1 MTTIVVAR
9 NKNQIVLG
17 ADSLLTQGDAL
28 LTDKYNL
35 SRKILLVGNSAI
47 GLAGSAAHY
56 MALTEALKS
65 LGEECQ
71 LNGRASIFQTFTKLH
86 KILKEDFFL
95 NPQKQADAPYEGN
108 HISAMIANSSGIFG
122 VYAHRE
128 ILEFDRF
135 WANGTGRA
143 YALGAMY
150 TAHQQSDNPIEV
162 ARAGLAAGSEFD
174 RASGG
179 TTCMYSFS
187 SEPDSPPLLV
197 EASAR

>member
-9 NKNQIVLG
+9 NKNQLVLG

-35 SRKILLVGNSAI
+35 SKKIFLFGNSAI

-56 MALTEALKS
+56 MALIEAFKS
-65 LGEECQ
+65 LGDECQ
-71 LNGRASIFQTFTKLH
+71 LESRSAIFQTFTKLH
-86 KILKEDFFL
+86 KILKDDFFL

-108 HISAMIANSSGIFG
+108 HISALIANCHGIFG

-135 WANGTGRA
+135 WANGTGRP

-150 TAHQQSDNPIEV
+150 NAHEQSDDPV
-162 ARAGLAAGSEFD
+162 AVAQAGLAAGSEFD
-174 RASGG
+174 KATGG
-179 TTCMYSFS
+179 TTYIYSFS
-187 SEPDSPPLLV
+187 AGSDAPPSLV
-197 EASAR
+197 ESNTR

>member
-9 NKNQIVLG
+9 NKDQTVLG
-17 ADSLLTQGDAL
+17 ADSLLTQGEVL

-35 SRKILLVGNSAI
+35 SRKVLLIGNSVI

-56 MALTEALKS
+56 MALAEALKS
-65 LGEECQ
+65 LGDECR
-71 LNGRASIFQTFTKLH
+71 LHGRAAIFQTFTKLH
-86 KILKEDFFL
+86 KVLKDDFFL

-135 WANGTGRA
+135 WANGTGRG

-150 TAHQQSDNPIEV
+150 NAYQQSDNPVEV

-179 TTCMYSFS
+179 STCMYCFS
-187 SEPDSPPLLV
+187 SEPDSPPVLIETDV
-197 EASAR
+197 